1 DNLAWEQ
8 GGSDLGDVLHRAIG
22 TPQILG
28 APPHQLVG
36 MKVILSGDFG
46 DGGRLFLQ
54 KLDHV
59 ALELTAESATRL
71 IPITSLGQHRFPPIF
86 DGNLF
91 SLFCGDAQDG
101 TDRAVTN
108 DLTNSGSFCIR
119 RSALK
124 ARRFIS
130 SLLWTSRPE

>member
-1 DNLAWEQ
+1 
-8 GGSDLGDVLHRAIG
+8 
-22 TPQILG
+22 
-28 APPHQLVG
+28 

-71 IPITSLGQHRFPPIF
+71 IPITSLRQHRFPPIF

-101 TDRAVTN
+101 TDRAVTVKFISAA
-108 DLTNSGSFCIR
+108 DLMLQLET
-119 RSALK
+119 
-124 ARRFIS
+124 ARRQQRYDS
-130 SLLWTSRPE
+130 VLRHNVLGPRLLIID

>member
-1 DNLAWEQ
+1 
-8 GGSDLGDVLHRAIG
+8 
-22 TPQILG
+22 
-28 APPHQLVG
+28 

-71 IPITSLGQHRFPPIF
+71 IPITRLRQHRFPPIF

-91 SLFCGDAQDG
+91 SLFGGDAQDG
-101 TDRAVTN
+101 TDRAVTGYAHWPRHH
-108 DLTNSGSFCIR
+108 LELVFRAR
-119 RSALK
+119 RSATLGIVPPDCPGYK
-124 ARRFIS
+124 RRG
-130 SLLWTSRPE
+130 SRS